1 MGLVM
6 CGQNFEAPRRGQPK
20 SGRFFL
26 ERHHSSRL
34 QLGVEFPDNSLRG
47 QHPVRCVQALSSLD
61 DARNHGVPRPSRLGL
76 SVFCLSLEN
85 IVARITV
92 EDCLTNIDNR
102 FELALAAAV
111 RARQLS
117 AGHQPLIAA
126 SKKDKPVV
134 IALREIAEQ
143 RIDRS
148 LLRRVGL

>member
-1 MGLVM
+1 LFAKRVKNGS
-6 CGQNFEAPRRGQPK
+6 NRIEYWSTK
-20 SGRFFL
+20 
-26 ERHHSSRL
+26 RL
-34 QLGVEFPDNSLRG
+34 R
-47 QHPVRCVQALSSLD
+47 
-61 DARNHGVPRPSRLGL
+61 
-76 SVFCLSLEN
+76 SVAHWEKRM
-85 IVARITV
+85 ARITV
-92 EDCLTNIDNR
+92 EDCLVNIDNR

-143 RIDRS
+143 KIDRA

>member
-1 MGLVM
+1 M
-6 CGQNFEAPRRGQPK
+6 
-20 SGRFFL
+20 FL
-26 ERHHSSRL
+26 DYSRAS
-34 QLGVEFPDNSLRG
+34 Q
-47 QHPVRCVQALSSLD
+47 QHTVDAALSRVAHALRD
-61 DARNHGVPRPSRLGL
+61 CP
-76 SVFCLSLEN
+76 FCHSLES

-92 EDCLTNIDNR
+92 EDCLTHIDNR
-102 FELALAAAV
+102 FELALAAAL

>member
-1 MGLVM
+1 MKLLELV
-6 CGQNFEAPRRGQPK
+6 
-20 SGRFFL
+20 RFLL
-26 ERHHSSRL
+26 ET
-34 QLGVEFPDNSLRG
+34 V
-47 QHPVRCVQALSSLD
+47 
-61 DARNHGVPRPSRLGL
+61 
-76 SVFCLSLEN
+76 
-85 IVARITV
+85 VARITV

-111 RARQLS
+111 RARQLA

-143 RIDRS
+143 RIDRA